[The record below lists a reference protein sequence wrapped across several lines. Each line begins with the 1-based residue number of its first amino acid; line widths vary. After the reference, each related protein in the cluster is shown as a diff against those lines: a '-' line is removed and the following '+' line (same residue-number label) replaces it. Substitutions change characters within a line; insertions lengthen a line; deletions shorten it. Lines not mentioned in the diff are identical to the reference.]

1 MKTITNEIKAKYYNQ
16 YQFSHVCFEGISNS
30 IWTIGV
36 NVVFG
41 YYVINGDFGKIY
53 MDSISPLLLTPLE
66 QIGDEDAINV
76 FNIIG
81 ISTHLSDE
89 SKAIQCKEL
98 FTTNDFYTKQTNISA
113 SSYLKAF
120 QYLQSKGYALP
131 YMEYSVDDL
140 IKLNVI
146 KLK

>member
-1 MKTITNEIKAKYYNQ
+1 MEKITNEIKARIFAQYYYCQVLGKYVNSDELDAIENINPCEVDYI
-16 YQFSHVCFEGISNS
+16 EITPIKDMSN
-30 IWTIGV
+30 
-36 NVVFG
+36 
-41 YYVINGDFGKIY
+41 
-53 MDSISPLLLTPLE
+53 
-66 QIGDEDAINV
+66 EDAINV

-120 QYLQSKGYALP
+120 QYLQSKGYALS
-131 YMEYSVDDL
+131 YMDYSVNDL
-140 IKLNVI
+140 VELGVY